1 MNAVEAWTFVRQWV
15 PFGLRTVGYGCVSV
29 FIGPFTREHSA
40 SLWAMRQWC
49 ISSARGLEIGIEASG
64 AEHVPESGRFVYC
77 SNHQSLVDILILG
90 AVLPG
95 DYKWAA
101 KRSLMKIPFLG
112 WHLRL
117 AGHVPVD
124 RGAGGKA
131 AEDVIDRFT
140 SVLRKDKPLLIF
152 PEGTRTLDGT
162 IKDFKP
168 GAFKAAI
175 RGNAPIIPVA
185 LDGTFDMM
193 SKGDR
198 RAAEDRTVVRVK
210 IGEPI
215 EVPEGTDEAERVTA
229 MMQATREAMTRLFE
243 DVRAKPPADS
253 AE

>member
-1 MNAVEAWTFVRQWV
+1 MNAGEAWTFVRQWV

-29 FIGPFTREHSA
+29 FVGPFTREHSA

-64 AEHVPESGRFVYC
+64 QDNVPESGPFVYC

-124 RGAGGKA
+124 RGVGGKA
-131 AEDVIDRFT
+131 AEEVIERFT
-140 SVLRKDKPLLIF
+140 EVLRNGKPLLIF
-152 PEGTRTLDGT
+152 PEGTRTLDGE

-168 GAFKAAI
+168 GAFRAAV
-175 RGNAPIIPVA
+175 RGNAPIVPVA
-185 LDGTFDMM
+185 LDGTFEMM

-198 RAAEDRTVVRVK
+198 RAADDRAVVRVK
-210 IGEPI
+210 IGAPI
-215 EVPEGTDEAERVTA
+215 EVPGGEDEAERVRA
-229 MMQATREAMTRLFE
+229 MMRATREAMVHLFE
-243 DVRAKPPADS
+243 EVRERS
-253 AE
+253 ATGPGG